1 MTYSFEQFR
10 DDCHESLADG
20 SDEAALEAVR
30 GNLEK
35 LLMNPAFVAETF
47 MPETPYGRRV
57 LHHDSETDCYILA
70 HVQKKR
76 PERGAPH
83 SHGASWAVY
92 GNAWNATEMTVWRR
106 VNPET
111 DDHAELAI
119 KDEYAIRPGTAR
131 AYGPGVIHSTA
142 QPDKAYVI
150 RVTGTDLDKLPR
162 FRFDPARDKILAE
175 V

>member
-1 MTYSFEQFR
+1 MTYTFEQFCN
-10 DDCHESLADG
+10 DCHEILVDGAD
-20 SDEAALEAVR
+20 DAALDEVR
-30 GNLEK
+30 GKLEK
-35 LLMNPAFVAETF
+35 LLVNPEFVAETF
-47 MPETPYGRRV
+47 TPDTPYGRRE
-57 LHHDSETDCYILA
+57 LYHDPDTGFYILA

-76 PERGAPH
+76 PERGSIH
-83 SHGASWAVY
+83 SHGSSWAVY
-92 GNAWNATEMTVWRR
+92 GNAWNATEMVVWRR
-106 VNPET
+106 TNPES

-119 KDEYAIRPGTAR
+119 EDDHTIAPGTAR

-175 V
+175 A